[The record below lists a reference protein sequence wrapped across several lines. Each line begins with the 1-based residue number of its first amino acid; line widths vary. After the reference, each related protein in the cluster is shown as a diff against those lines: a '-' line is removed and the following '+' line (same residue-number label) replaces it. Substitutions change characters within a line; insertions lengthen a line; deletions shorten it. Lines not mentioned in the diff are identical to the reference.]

1 MAEILSA
8 KAGKLSIGDAFLIA
22 GVKTFSEKF
31 LSNYI
36 GNASVFTGSIK
47 LVGAIMANKM
57 LGGKWG
63 DVLGTA
69 LAVDGTEDIVNNLLS
84 GGLIPTRGGIAGGNS
99 GSGATVM

>member
-1 MAEILSA
+1 MAEILGA

-31 LSNYI
+31 LANYI
-36 GNASVFTGSIK
+36 GNASVFSGSIK
-47 LVGAIMANKM
+47 LVGAVMANKM

-69 LAVDGTEDIVNNLLS
+69 LAVDGTEDIVNNLFS
-84 GGLIPTRGGIAGGNS
+84 GGLVSSMKIGGSSNNE
-99 GSGATVM
+99 ATIM